1 MNEQEQQLDIN
12 KENFIIKGELL
23 NNVIQYMLSK
33 PYGEVAH
40 LIQGLQQVQ
49 LFKPGLNDDSK
60 QLEPAGVGTK
70 TRKNKSVQNL
80 ESKKKN

>member
-1 MNEQEQQLDIN
+1 MNEQEQLDIN
-12 KENFIIKGELL
+12 KENFIIKGALL

-49 LFKPGLNDDSK
+49 LFKPGLSDDSK
-60 QLEPAGVGTK
+60 QLEPAGVGAEV
-70 TRKNKSVQNL
+70 REDKSVQDL
-80 ESKKKN
+80 ESKKED

>member
-1 MNEQEQQLDIN
+1 MNEQEQLDIN
-12 KENFIIKGELL
+12 KENFIIKGALL

-60 QLEPAGVGTK
+60 QLEPAGVGAEV
-70 TRKNKSVQNL
+70 REDKSVQDL
-80 ESKKKN
+80 ESKKED